1 MVIPYCEGSVFAVP
15 LRTGGYALGVVA
27 RISSDK
33 SGGLLGYFFGPK
45 RDSLPPA
52 DLISAL
58 KADDALKVLRF
69 GDLSLLN
76 NEWPILG
83 SVAGWSKELWPMP
96 FFVRRDDLSKK
107 AWRVL
112 YSDGNICEVV
122 KESPEPF
129 DSKLERDAIFGSGAV
144 ELLLGRLLA

>member
-27 RISSDK
+27 RISSGK

-45 RDSLPPA
+45 REFLPNANEVPV
-52 DLISAL
+52 L
-58 KADDALKVLRF
+58 KASDALRVLRF
-69 GDLSLLN
+69 GDLALIN

-83 SVAGWSKELWPMP
+83 VVSEWSKELWPMP
-96 FFVRRDDLSKK
+96 FFVRRDDLSKI
-107 AWRVL
+107 AWRVR
-112 YSDGNICEVV
+112 YSDSNIFEVLE
-122 KESPEPF
+122 ESPEPF
-129 DSKLERDAIFGSGAV
+129 DSKLERDATFGSGAV